1 MSSFDINCIHGPH
14 GRRFILLLLTI
25 ILGLSA
31 YTHIWNPIG
40 FPTFQTDEGEY
51 IAHGMHFLK
60 GLGIQE
66 SSFYDHPY
74 FGQVFLAAIFRLIGF
89 PGSINP
95 STSDLHSIETLYAVP
110 RILMG
115 VLAVVDTILIYKIS
129 ECRYGRK
136 VRLCQ

>member
-1 MSSFDINCIHGPH
+1 MSSFDINSIHGPH

-74 FGQVFLAAIFRLIGF
+74 FGQVFLAGIFRLIGF

-95 STSDLHSIETLYAVP
+95 STSDLHSIETLYALTKN
-110 RILMG
+110 IDG
-115 VLAVVDTILIYKIS
+115 DT
-129 ECRYGRK
+129 CCG
-136 VRLCQ
+136 

>member
-1 MSSFDINCIHGPH
+1 MRSFDINSIHGPH

-25 ILGLSA
+25 ILGLST

-60 GLGIQE
+60 GLGVQE

-74 FGQVFLAAIFRLIGF
+74 FGQVFLAAIFRLIIIF
-89 PGSINP
+89 SMYNVVSVLSEVKSQDTTKDFVIF
-95 STSDLHSIETLYAVP
+95 L
-110 RILMG
+110 G
-115 VLAVVDTILIYKIS
+115 VF
-129 ECRYGRK
+129 
-136 VRLCQ
+136 